1 MPRFVKD
8 NFSPSIRKADS
19 TIHFANRWDHFL
31 ARFGIRRNK
40 HRVEPGVYA
49 LGKPDGDSPVFV
61 TANYSLS
68 FDALRAALK
77 GISGYIL
84 VLDTRGINVWCAA
97 GKGTFSTDELVR
109 KIEQTSLDN
118 IVRHRKLILP
128 QLGATGVSAHEVKKR
143 SGFLVEY
150 GPVKAADLPS
160 YLENRQATPD
170 MRRIKF
176 TLKDRFILIPVEVVG
191 ILLPALVASVVA
203 YFLGGLFASIGVIG
217 AVLAGTVAFPLLL
230 PFLPTDNFSTKGFIL
245 GWIFIFPLSLI
256 VFLESSTLELWQRFL
271 GLISYNL
278 VFPPITAFLT
288 LNFTGST
295 TYTSKSGVKKE
306 IYTFIPVM
314 AWMFGSGIL
323 LATGLILINL
333 L

>member
-8 NFSPSIRKADS
+8 NYTPSIRSTDS
-19 TIHFANRWDHFL
+19 IIHFANRWDHFL

-40 HRVEPGVYA
+40 HRVEPGIYA
-49 LGKPDGDSPVFV
+49 IGKPGGDSPVFV

-109 KIEQTSLDN
+109 KIEQTSLNN
-118 IVRHRKLILP
+118 IVQHRKLILP

-143 SGFLVEY
+143 SGFQVEY

-176 TLKDRFILIPVEVVG
+176 NLKDRLILIPVEVVS
-191 ILLPALVASVVA
+191 IIIPALVASVVA
-203 YFLGGLFASIGVIG
+203 YFLGGLFASIGVIC

-256 VFLESSTLELWQRFL
+256 VFLESSTLDLWQRFL

-278 VFPPITAFLT
+278 VFPTITAFLT

-295 TYTSKSGVKKE
+295 TFTSKSGVKKE

-323 LATGLILINL
+323 LATGLLLINL